1 MFQLLL
7 FLIICPILDSTAAK
21 SLRNSGSVPT
31 NQNCP
36 RGQYFNNGVCCDF
49 CKPGSVVKTLD
60 CTSNPKTNCKP
71 CTEGKDYM
79 DKDNYKTTCLR
90 CNYCDAVHG
99 MEPEKKCTI
108 TQNVKCRCMIGFFCN
123 STKPCRHCEK
133 CDLCKNGIVVKE
145 CTPTQNTICR
155 EKDTQN
161 AKDDLLWL
169 CLILPVVALLVG
181 LILWQ
186 HYRPRIQRRP
196 NIPDQKGSNDELDEL
211 KEDEYPDIDLKPY
224 IPEIVRDMEVNHVRK
239 LVRKLGIRTAE
250 IDEIAHD
257 NLNDSSE
264 QKIKLLERWY
274 KTCGI
279 KGSYKTLITSLR
291 ELKFYDAVNKI
302 NQMRENSAIQKIKR
316 DVTM

>member
-7 FLIICPILDSTAAK
+7 FLIICPSLLRNSKKTLEILDSTAAK

-161 AKDDLLWL
+161 AKD
-169 CLILPVVALLVG
+169 
-181 LILWQ
+181 
-186 HYRPRIQRRP
+186 
-196 NIPDQKGSNDELDEL
+196 
-211 KEDEYPDIDLKPY
+211 IDLKPY